1 MTYYDDLLNPDKFNK
16 KMNVI
21 SIGKILT
28 SEFGPDSVLFDE
40 EKTEFYITY
49 KNAVARVLI
58 REFDTNLQIII
69 VGLMCYDLPSSSE
82 LFERLNDLN
91 RTLQWGSITYNPDT
105 QSSLVLHRIFL
116 EEKLSVDNFMYPLF
130 HILTF
135 ISESQMKFILELGG
149 TPYKA
154 SDYFSIL
161 D

>member
-1 MTYYDDLLNPDKFNK
+1 MSA
-16 KMNVI
+16 I
-21 SIGKILT
+21 SIGKTLT
-28 SEFGPDSVLFDE
+28 NEFGLDSVLFDE
-40 EKTEFYITY
+40 EKTEFTIAYN
-49 KNAVARVLI
+49 NAVAKVLLK
-58 REFDTNLQIII
+58 EFDTNLQIII

-130 HILTF
+130 HILTV
-135 ISESQMKFILELGG
+135 ISESQMEFIQELRG